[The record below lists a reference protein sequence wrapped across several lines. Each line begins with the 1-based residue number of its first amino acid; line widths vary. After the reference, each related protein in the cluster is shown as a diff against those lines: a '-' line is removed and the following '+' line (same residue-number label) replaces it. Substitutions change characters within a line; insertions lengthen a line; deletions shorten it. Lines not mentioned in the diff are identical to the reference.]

1 MVALITGGFAVY
13 FTKPVVN
20 AAAQREFNF
29 DCQEIQ
35 DKTIVRMRAH
45 EQILRSGAAFYSNA
59 KDVNRQE
66 WRQFATRQRFEQQ
79 LPGIQGLGFTL
90 LVPRGKL
97 AQHIQE
103 IRAEGFPSYQVRPE
117 DSREIYSSIIYLE
130 PFTNRNLRAF
140 GYDMLTEPIRR
151 TAMERARDQD
161 AAALSGKVTLVQET
175 DEDVQAGTL
184 MYLPVYRQ
192 GMPIETVDQRRVAI
206 LGWVYS
212 PYRMRDLMQG
222 ILGGWGGT
230 SDRQIHLEVYDGET
244 ITPETLLYDSQST
257 EHQLPATAAHLT
269 GHSRIVSAGRQ
280 WTLKFTKNIT
290 PASRLDFI
298 KLWLKFFGGTSA
310 GLLLGW
316 VIFNLIKTRLKARQL
331 ANRLNTELR
340 ESEARL
346 SAMLKAT
353 ADGFLLVDSQGK
365 ILLANPQFAKLW
377 RIPDELIR
385 AGRDE
390 LVLQYGTGQLANPE
404 EFLQDVQ
411 RLYASEIEQFH
422 TLQFKDGRV
431 FERYTNIVKIDGRQI
446 GRLWSFRDITAQK
459 QAEIEL
465 QRTTHQTE
473 LLLDS
478 VGEGVYGLDTVG
490 NTTFANPVAAKLL
503 GYTAAELLKKPQH
516 HLIHHH
522 HADGTLY
529 QVEECPIYAA
539 IKDGNVR
546 SVDNEVFWRKDG
558 TSFPVDYTSTPVR
571 NDTGQITGAV
581 VVFRDNTARKLAN
594 EKIKA
599 SLHEKEVLLKEVH
612 HRVKNNLQIVT
623 SLLNLQMRQTTNPTV
638 AVALTDTKERILSM
652 ALLHESLYLGGN
664 LSEIDF
670 AAYVKNLCT
679 HLARSYGAT
688 ERQIQLV
695 TDVPAV
701 TLNLESAIP
710 CGLLI
715 TELVTNALKH
725 AFPAGRAGKIFVA
738 IQPAD
743 AGRLMLSVTDDGVG
757 FTTETAPAQ
766 LESLGMQLVHTLAGQ
781 LGGVIEH
788 ESGGGTVF
796 RLIFGSQA
804 EAHE

>member
-1 MVALITGGFAVY
+1 MITGGFAVY
-13 FTKPVVN
+13 FTKPVVK

-230 SDRQIHLEVYDGET
+230 SDRQIYLEVYDGET

-257 EHQLPATAAHLT
+257 EHQLPATAAHLI
-269 GHSRIVSAGRQ
+269 GHSRIVLAGRQ

-290 PASRLDFI
+290 PVSKLDFI

-316 VIFNLIKTRLKARQL
+316 VVFDLIKTRLKARQL

-353 ADGFLLVDSQGK
+353 AGGFLLVDSQGK

-385 AGRDE
+385 ADRDE
-390 LVLQYGTGQLANPE
+390 LVLQYVTGQLANPE

-725 AFPAGRAGKIFVA
+725 AFPTGRAGKIVVTL
-738 IQPAD
+738 QPAD
-743 AGRLMLSVTDDGVG
+743 AGRMVLCVADDGVG

-766 LESLGMQLVHTLAGQ
+766 LESLGMQLIHTLAGQ

-796 RLIFGSQA
+796 RLILNIRA
-804 EAHE
+804 ETHE